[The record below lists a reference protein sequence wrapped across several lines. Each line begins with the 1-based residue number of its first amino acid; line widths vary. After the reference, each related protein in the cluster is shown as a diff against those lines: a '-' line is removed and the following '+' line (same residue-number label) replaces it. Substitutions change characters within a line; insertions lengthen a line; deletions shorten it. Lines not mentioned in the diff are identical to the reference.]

1 MVRLSLS
8 LKNRVPSS
16 SIREIA
22 GPQLAPPSVERL
34 TSTALRAPTA
44 SAAPVKAMPICR
56 TVGPLTATQGSDA
69 RANTP
74 PAHCVNGAACGV
86 LQVAPPSTETAVAR
100 PRAPPSDK
108 RSCCHAATRWFG
120 SEGLI
125 ARCDSTSAFAYA
137 VAPAG
142 TAQAGGAEGCW
153 PCHPDRGGRRE
164 DWRLLRWWRWWGWWG
179 CAATGA
185 AVAAAPSAAA
195 CHRQC
200 DEQDRR
206 CGPRAGGHAHAIRHS
221 VCAHELFASAFNRT

>member
-16 SIREIA
+16 SARMTGA
-22 GPQLAPPSVERL
+22 PQLAPPSVERL

-56 TVGPLTATQGSDA
+56 AVVPLTATQGSDA

-74 PAHCVNGAACGV
+74 PAHCVNGEAAGV
-86 LQVAPPSTETAVAR
+86 LQVVPPSTETAVAR

-120 SEGLI
+120 LEGLI

-142 TAQAGGAEGCW
+142 TARQLALKGV
-153 PCHPDRGGRRE
+153 
-164 DWRLLRWWRWWGWWG
+164 
-179 CAATGA
+179 A
-185 AVAAAPSAAA
+185 AVTRTAVAVVNTGGSCGGGGGGGGGGSPPPEPPLPPPPPPQLTITSAMSRIDDASQVPEGV
-195 CHRQC
+195 RM
-200 DEQDRR
+200 RS
-206 CGPRAGGHAHAIRHS
+206 GIP
-221 VCAHELFASAFNRT
+221 FARMS